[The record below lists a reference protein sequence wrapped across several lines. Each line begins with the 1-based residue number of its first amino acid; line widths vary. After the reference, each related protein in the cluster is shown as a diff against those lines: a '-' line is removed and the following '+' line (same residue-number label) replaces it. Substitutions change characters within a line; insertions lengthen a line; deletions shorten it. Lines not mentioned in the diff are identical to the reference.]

1 MLNAEAQ
8 RWLYRQEILN
18 RCKSAVVSLMIP
30 EQDLHLVDRDDL
42 GCLLGLLTE
51 ESEHARSNLVLA
63 LSDSPPVSAG
73 R

>member
-18 RCKSAVVSLMIP
+18 RCQSAVVSLMIP
-30 EQDLHLVDRDDL
+30 ERDLHLVNRDDL
-42 GCLLGLLTE
+42 GCLLKVLTE

-63 LSDSPPVSAG
+63 LSDSTPV
-73 R
+73 